1 MNTEESVKL
10 LARVDERTK
19 LMQERMD
26 DFIQQ
31 SQENCARCFE
41 DHEERIRSLEKWQWK
56 ATGIAAAVTGFCGT
70 IAGLFAGKGG
80 S

>member
-41 DHEERIRSLEKWQWK
+41 DHENRIRSLERWQWK
-56 ATGIAAAVTGFCGT
+56 ATGIGASITGFFGA
-70 IAGLFAGKGG
+70 IAGIIVGKGG